1 MRACIFPG
9 RGDGGGRF
17 CEVLFETC
25 AKALA
30 RLMETVFAG
39 GSIRERCRLQRL
51 WATDGSDILGCVH
64 AASNHGYV
72 SADDRGGG

>member
-1 MRACIFPG
+1 
-9 RGDGGGRF
+9 
-17 CEVLFETC
+17 
-25 AKALA
+25 
-30 RLMETVFAG
+30 METVFAG